1 MRIKNNYFIL
11 ISLLLIAFISCKKA
25 NNSNEKVTYKVRDSI
40 PKMETIGL
48 EDRDTNFNYCISN
61 FILYISNQSLTID
74 TVDIKVY
81 IDGKLVINEDFDVYG
96 KAPGHNWKTFY
107 FRFSKGIHK
116 LKVESKKGGATFKKE
131 FHIKNRH
138 WVVIDYTNKGFIFDI
153 SNKPIYFM

>member
-48 EDRDTNFNYCISN
+48 EDNCISN